1 MAIIKQLDNH
11 LVNQIAAGEVIERPA
26 SIIKELLE
34 NSLDAGATKIDIQV
48 INGGM
53 KSIIVRDNGKGISSD
68 DLPLALASHATSK
81 IENLHDLEHV
91 STMGFRGE
99 ALASIAAVSRIKV
112 TSRTPDAENAFQI
125 TNEKVVT
132 AAAHPVGTTIEVV
145 DLFFNIPARKR
156 FLKTEKT
163 EFSHLSD
170 WFKRIAFSR
179 PDVAFTLTH
188 NGKVVYRWPVGAD
201 NFEAQRHQDIF
212 GSSEQ
217 GEQTTFIDETRQGVR
232 LWGWVGSPNIAISH
246 AGKQYFYVNNRFI
259 KDRLVVHAIKQA
271 YADVLYGRRQPVFLL
286 HIELAPEQV
295 DVNAHPAK
303 QEVRFHQGRLVHD
316 FIYSTLHNAL
326 ARPKSHDIINDSSNT
341 ESTGS
346 NENTATRS
354 PSQHS
359 TPTTQTLDYQFPT
372 SQASGMARG
381 SLSSNTSDSSPA
393 NSSSTGS
400 SFAANFASNFGS
412 SAPHQQ
418 NRGRGQLAEYQLLPS
433 SQPQNDGTNNAQN
446 SNINQHNDIDTFGD
460 ETFTNETQPLGRAVA
475 QIHGI
480 YILAENQ
487 QGLIIVDMHAAHERI
502 VYERMK
508 EQYHNNAIAS
518 QKLLVPYQLALSS
531 EQLQVV
537 EEQEKT
543 LKQLGFELRLHD
555 DESIHVLETPAIL
568 SNRNIEQ
575 LVIEVI
581 EQLVHFQDQRA
592 NKTAINPILGNMAC
606 HAAVRANHKL
616 SFEEMNGLLRDMER
630 TERSDQCNHGR
641 PTWTRLTIKQL
652 DKLFLRGQ

>member
-48 INGGM
+48 IDGGM
-53 KSIIVRDNGKGISSD
+53 KSIIVRDNGKGIAED

-81 IENLHDLEHV
+81 IHNLYDLEHV

-99 ALASIAAVSRIKV
+99 ALASVAAVSRIKI
-112 TSRTPDAENAFQI
+112 TSRTPDADNAFQI

-163 EFSHLSD
+163 EFSHISD

-179 PDVAFTLTH
+179 PDVAFTLMH
-188 NGKVVYRWPVGAD
+188 NGKVVYQWTAGAD

-271 YADVLYGRRQPVFLL
+271 YADVLYGRRQPIFLL

-316 FIYSTLHNAL
+316 FIYSTLHHAL
-326 ARPKSHDIINDSSNT
+326 AHPKSREVVND
-341 ESTGS
+341 
-346 NENTATRS
+346 TANHNHTVS
-354 PSQHS
+354 HQV
-359 TPTTQTLDYQFPT
+359 TPQTQPLSYQFTEHKQKTHP
-372 SQASGMARG
+372 G
-381 SLSSNTSDSSPA
+381 SV
-393 NSSSTGS
+393 SSSTPHHHS
-400 SFAANFASNFGS
+400 ST
-412 SAPHQQ
+412 
-418 NRGRGQLAEYQLLPS
+418 GRGKLAEYQLLPS
-433 SQPQNDGTNNAQN
+433 FQTQNDGTNNDK
-446 SNINQHNDIDTFGD
+446 NDNEKFD
-460 ETFTNETQPLGRAVA
+460 NETRPLGRAIA

-487 QGLIIVDMHAAHERI
+487 QGLVIVDMHAAHERI

-508 EQYHNNAIAS
+508 EQYHTNTIAT
-518 QKLLVPYQLALSS
+518 QKLLMPYQLELSS
-531 EQLQVV
+531 EQLQVI
-537 EEQEKT
+537 EEQVQT
-543 LKQLGFELRLHD
+543 LKKLGFVVQQGERELI
-555 DESIHVLETPAIL
+555 SILEIPAIL

-581 EQLVHFQDQRA
+581 EQLVQFQGKKA
-592 NKTAINPILGNMAC
+592 NETTINPILGNMAC
-606 HAAVRANHKL
+606 HAAIRANHKL
-616 SFEEMNGLLRDMER
+616 SIEEMNALLRDMER